1 MISFYI
7 LFLNFKQR
15 RQKLMNLIK
24 ILTDSQTVINER
36 RREYTED
43 LSNNKSRYFRSGYN
57 NVINFA
63 RNFASAPENPISN
76 RTPLQLRKELK
87 DYINNE
93 KFNLLGSK
101 NYAYN
106 EYYIDGLN
114 AAFVMLVEL
123 LTCK

>member
-1 MISFYI
+1 MDLIN
-7 LFLNFKQR
+7 FLNTSKA
-15 RQKLMNLIK
+15 K
-24 ILTDSQTVINER
+24 INER

-43 LSNNKSRYFRSGYN
+43 LSNNKSRYFRCGFN
-57 NVINFA
+57 NIINFA
-63 RNFASAPENPISN
+63 RDFASAPENPISN
-76 RTPLQLRKELK
+76 KTPLQLRKALK

-101 NYAYN
+101 NYDYN

>member
-1 MISFYI
+1 
-7 LFLNFKQR
+7 
-15 RQKLMNLIK
+15 MNSIK
-24 ILTDSQTVINER
+24 NSQTLINER

-43 LSNNKSRYFRSGYN
+43 LSNNKSKYFRCGYN

-63 RNFASAPENPISN
+63 IDFASAPENPIPSE
-76 RTPLQLRKELK
+76 TPQQLRKALK

-101 NYAYN
+101 NYDYN

-114 AAFVMLVEL
+114 AAFAILVEL
-123 LTCK
+123 LKCK

>member
-1 MISFYI
+1 MDLIN
-7 LFLNFKQR
+7 FLNTSKA
-15 RQKLMNLIK
+15 K
-24 ILTDSQTVINER
+24 INER

-43 LSNNKSRYFRSGYN
+43 LSNNKSRYFRCGFN

-63 RNFASAPENPISN
+63 RDFASAPENPISN
-76 RTPLQLRKELK
+76 KIPLQLRKELK

-101 NYAYN
+101 NYDYN

-114 AAFVMLVEL
+114 AAFAMLVEL
-123 LTCK
+123 LACK

>member
-1 MISFYI
+1 
-7 LFLNFKQR
+7 
-15 RQKLMNLIK
+15 MNLIK

-43 LSNNKSRYFRSGYN
+43 LSNNKSKYFRCGYN
-57 NVINFA
+57 NVINFV
-63 RNFASAPENPISN
+63 RDLASSPENPIPSE
-76 RTPLQLRKELK
+76 TPQQLRKALK

-101 NYAYN
+101 NYDYN

-114 AAFVMLVEL
+114 AAFAILVEL
-123 LTCK
+123 LKCK

>member
-1 MISFYI
+1 
-7 LFLNFKQR
+7 
-15 RQKLMNLIK
+15 MNLIK
-24 ILTDSQTVINER
+24 KLTDSQTVINER
-36 RREYTED
+36 RREYTKD

-76 RTPLQLRKELK
+76 KTPLQLRKELK

-93 KFNLLGSK
+93 KFNLLESK

>member
-1 MISFYI
+1 MDLIN
-7 LFLNFKQR
+7 FLNTSKA
-15 RQKLMNLIK
+15 K
-24 ILTDSQTVINER
+24 INER

-63 RNFASAPENPISN
+63 RDFASAPENPISN
-76 RTPLQLRKELK
+76 KTPLQLRKALK

-101 NYAYN
+101 NYDYN

-114 AAFVMLVEL
+114 ATFAICVEL
-123 LTCK
+123 LKCK